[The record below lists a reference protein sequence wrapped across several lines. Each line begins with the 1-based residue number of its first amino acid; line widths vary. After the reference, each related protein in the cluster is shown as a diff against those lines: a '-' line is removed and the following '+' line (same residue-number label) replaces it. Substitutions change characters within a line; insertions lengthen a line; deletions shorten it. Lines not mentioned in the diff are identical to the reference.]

1 METKKIKAQIHK
13 KILSKDKTTKMHMGI
28 KATELKKIVKK
39 R

>member
-13 KILSKDKTTKMHMGI
+13 KILSKDKTTKMHMEI